1 MQPNSNS
8 SIAALCTIQCRKGD
22 TFSRDFA
29 FTNADTGAAIDMTSY
44 VLVLTVKNSAG
55 AAVLTISGA
64 DWSGTASAGLFT
76 ATKSAATMAGV
87 AAGTYA
93 YDLQITLPTAEVVT
107 WLQGKFVVDTD
118 ITTA

>member
-8 SIAALCTIQCRKGD
+8 SIAAICNIQCRKGD

-29 FTNADTGAAIDMTSY
+29 FTNADTGAALDMTSY
-44 VLVLTVKNSAG
+44 TLVLTVKNAAG
-55 AAVLTISGA
+55 SAVLTFSGN

-87 AAGTYA
+87 TAGTYN
-93 YDLQITLPTAEVVT
+93 YDLQITIPSGEIVT
-107 WLQGKFVVDTD
+107 WLQGKFIVDTD